1 MYEISGY
8 RAVVGGGGAGE
19 WCDRPGQQCEITG
32 YSAVVGGGEGA
43 GEWCDRPGQQCARD
57 RKIKALT

>member
-32 YSAVVGGGEGA
+32 YSGVVGGGGRASGA
-43 GEWCDRPGQQCARD
+43 
-57 RKIKALT
+57 IALGSSVQGTEKLKL